1 MTAPFCPGRR
11 GAALLLAFVG
21 ITAAACYTSQY
32 RTKPRVA
39 VVDGDPIVQMSDPA
53 RFPSLYDPKFATE
66 KEHSNLPP
74 PSARLIALLT
84 KTGPRAYPVGL
95 LDRFEVVNDGDGSG
109 EWVVARCPIVGTVAI
124 FDRHVDGR
132 TLTFEN
138 AGALWRDTSV
148 IKDRQ
153 TGTLWSSAT
162 GQGLY
167 GPLAGRRLTLV
178 PAFLSGML
186 VWSGGYPD
194 SVYLD
199 AGTSTS
205 APLMMRVYGASSW
218 QGVSGATTEDR
229 RYKPKSE
236 VFTVADGNEA
246 FAVSRSELE
255 ARGRIATRLKDRPLV
270 MTWDPHRDA
279 PRAFRPGPAG
289 EEGEEMAIV
298 PMYWFAVPRHFS
310 IVRTPEKSTS
320 AGAGEGAAA
329 ALAPR

>member
-1 MTAPFCPGRR
+1 MTSRSRPGSGR
-11 GAALLLAFVG
+11 AAFLVLAAAIG
-21 ITAAACYTSQY
+21 SAACYTSQY
-32 RTKPRVA
+32 KTKPRVA
-39 VVDGDPIVQMSDPA
+39 VVDGDPIVQMSEPS
-53 RFPSLYDPKFATE
+53 RFPSIFDPKFSTE
-66 KEHSNLPP
+66 KDHSNPPP
-74 PSARLIALLT
+74 PSARLIALVT

-124 FDRHVDGR
+124 FDRRVDGR

-148 IKDRQ
+148 MKDRE

-162 GQGLY
+162 GQGIF
-167 GPLAGRRLTLV
+167 GPLAGQHLALV

-186 VWSGGYPD
+186 AWSGSYPA

-205 APLMMRVYGASSW
+205 PPLTMKIYGASSW

-229 RYKPKSE
+229 RYKSKSE
-236 VFTVADGNEA
+236 VFTVADGHEA
-246 FAVSRSELE
+246 FAVSGAELK
-255 ARGRIATRLKDRPLV
+255 ARGRIEASLADRRLVL
-270 MTWDPHRDA
+270 TWDTLRDA

-289 EEGEEMAIV
+289 EASEELAVV

-310 IVRTPEKSTS
+310 VVRTPGKDT
-320 AGAGEGAAA
+320 AGTGEGAAA
-329 ALAPR
+329 LTRR

>member
-1 MTAPFCPGRR
+1 MTAPSGPGRQR
-11 GAALLLAFVG
+11 RALLLASVAIG
-21 ITAAACYTSQY
+21 AAACYTSQY

-39 VVDGDPIVQMSDPA
+39 VVDGDPIVQMSDPS
-53 RFPSLYDPKFATE
+53 RFPSLFDPKFATE
-66 KEHSNLPP
+66 KEHSNPPP

-124 FDRHVDGR
+124 FDRRVDGR

-138 AGALWRDTSV
+138 AGALWRDASV
-148 IKDRQ
+148 MKDRE

-162 GQGLY
+162 GQGLH
-167 GPLAGRRLTLV
+167 GPLAGQRLTLV

-186 VWSGGYPD
+186 VWSEGYPG
-194 SVYLD
+194 SLYLD

-205 APLMMRVYGASSW
+205 APLTMKVYGASPW

-236 VFTVADGNEA
+236 VFTVADGSEA
-246 FAVSRSELE
+246 FAVSGAELK
-255 ARGRIATRLKDRPLV
+255 ARGRIEASLKDRPLV

-289 EEGEEMAIV
+289 EQGEEMAIV
-298 PMYWFAVPRHFS
+298 PMYWFAVPRHFAV
-310 IVRTPEKSTS
+310 VRTPEKSAS
-320 AGAGEGAAA
+320 GAAGEGAAA
-329 ALAPR
+329 ALTPR